1 MLRCNVC
8 TQCVLLIL
16 SVLIQSLHLSG
27 SLVLLQDMALLPQQ
41 QLHCA
46 VYKYQAGPVTM
57 SAHLHRLTP
66 MVASRLIKAAPTDSS
81 IKAARMAT
89 VNSQAIR
96 KHFVELTRALL
107 MPFAPYCHPLGP
119 PPDPASGQP
128 DTAPGEAV
136 TLDQSVSALQQ
147 SAVAPGQLGAAPGQ
161 VGAAP
166 GQSEGGYVARPE
178 PPLLPAFSHA
188 EFIEQ
193 LQASQLPAVLLQR
206 FRSQASMCHVLLLY
220 ICLLCLSC

>member
-1 MLRCNVC
+1 MIAN
-8 TQCVLLIL
+8 
-16 SVLIQSLHLSG
+16 
-27 SLVLLQDMALLPQQ
+27 
-41 QLHCA
+41 
-46 VYKYQAGPVTM
+46 
-57 SAHLHRLTP
+57 
-66 MVASRLIKAAPTDSS
+66 RLIKAAPTDSS

-96 KHFVELTRALL
+96 RHFVELTRALL

-119 PPDPASGQP
+119 PPDSASGQP
-128 DTAPGEAV
+128 DTAPGEADTSV
-136 TLDQSVSALQQ
+136 ALDQSVSALQQ

-193 LQASQLPAVLLQR
+193 LQASELPAVLLQR
-206 FRSQASMCHVLLLY
+206 FRSQASTCHT
-220 ICLLCLSC
+220 